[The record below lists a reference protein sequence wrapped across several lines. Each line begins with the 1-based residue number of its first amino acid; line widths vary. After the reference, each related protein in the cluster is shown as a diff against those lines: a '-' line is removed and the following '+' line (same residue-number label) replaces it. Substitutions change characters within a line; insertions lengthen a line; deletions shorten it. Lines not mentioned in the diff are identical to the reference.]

1 MENATFLQA
10 YLITLVACM
19 IITFGL
25 IFILRNGL
33 RKFFAS
39 ICQDTELADF
49 FLKLTNL
56 VIFFG
61 GAGAALRSD
70 YNASKEANWLTL
82 TWNVADQLNNA
93 LTIFFQILLALV
105 VVFLI
110 LYLVA
115 RKKNN
120 P

>member
-1 MENATFLQA
+1 MHDHNLRTDFYFTEWVEKILCQ
-10 YLITLVACM
+10 YLPGYGAC
-19 IITFGL
+19 G
-25 IFILRNGL
+25 
-33 RKFFAS
+33 
-39 ICQDTELADF
+39 F